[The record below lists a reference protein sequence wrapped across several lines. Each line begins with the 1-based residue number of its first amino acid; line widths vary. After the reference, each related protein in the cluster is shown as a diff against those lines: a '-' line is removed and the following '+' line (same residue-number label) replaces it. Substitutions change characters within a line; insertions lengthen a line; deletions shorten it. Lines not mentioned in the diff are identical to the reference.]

1 MYSYVFIQPRDQKS
15 DANLFCKSVLLRPL
29 HVKSWS
35 LTLRVVI
42 SDSFFETADSFC
54 MSSSSSWCFHPEARY
69 MLKKEQSPA
78 GIPCQQCRET
88 WPAIDDELSVREK
101 HALFFKNQI
110 FLVVQPW
117 QGPQPQQRS
126 SQSIPGEAFQRCAGG
141 FRVSRRKAQ
150 QQTMCFCWHW
160 CLLDLLLIQVIESNY
175 WYLNIW
181 IFPQG

>member
-1 MYSYVFIQPRDQKS
+1 MFIQPRDQKS

-101 HALFFKNQI
+101 HTFFLKIRYFWWSSHDKALSHNSAPPNPFRARPSRDVRVDFE
-110 FLVVQPW
+110 F
-117 QGPQPQQRS
+117 
-126 SQSIPGEAFQRCAGG
+126 PGEKHSNKQC
-141 FRVSRRKAQ
+141 VSVDIGV
-150 QQTMCFCWHW
+150 C
-160 CLLDLLLIQVIESNY
+160 
-175 WYLNIW
+175 
-181 IFPQG
+181 